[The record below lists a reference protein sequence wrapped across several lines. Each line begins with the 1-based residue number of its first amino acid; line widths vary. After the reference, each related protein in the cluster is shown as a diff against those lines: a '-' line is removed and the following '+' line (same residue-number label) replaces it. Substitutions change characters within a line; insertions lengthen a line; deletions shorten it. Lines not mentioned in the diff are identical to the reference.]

1 MIPIRKINILKNN
14 TLNLRRNAQV
24 FSDLPELIQNTNE
37 LAKRCNFYLKTG
49 KINLPTYAT
58 PDKKILILILKN
70 KHKLD

>member
-1 MIPIRKINILKNN
+1 MH
-14 TLNLRRNAQV
+14 QV

-58 PDKKILILILKN
+58 PNKKILIFILPSRQN
-70 KHKLD
+70 WIEVQAL